1 MFLFVG
7 VTESQRDC
15 PPPVGQFITLNGQ
28 PYRTSATA
36 VIKAR
41 KERRAVVARL
51 GVKDN
56 QFYSS
61 PKCSVLEDAGF
72 DLYSNFGIRE
82 EYDPATF
89 SRSKECIVYLASTGF
104 RETRVP
110 ITLLLI
116 AEVTPGLST
125 DCAVYV
131 SSKASFTVEFC
142 RTGDTS
148 SQCLGPGGRNVNYG
162 QPQVSTRTNFT
173 DIGDGIILQR
183 EIVVNPPTGGGGAG
197 SGTGGGGATSSQL
210 ETSSSS
216 VTDYVV
222 PVILAVLIALVLLLL
237 AILVYCWCRGCFG

>member
-1 MFLFVG
+1 M
-7 VTESQRDC
+7 
-15 PPPVGQFITLNGQ
+15 
-28 PYRTSATA
+28 
-36 VIKAR
+36 
-41 KERRAVVARL
+41 
-51 GVKDN
+51 
-56 QFYSS
+56 
-61 PKCSVLEDAGF
+61 
-72 DLYSNFGIRE
+72 
-82 EYDPATF
+82 
-89 SRSKECIVYLASTGF
+89 YLASIGF

-142 RTGDTS
+142 RDGDTS

-183 EIVVNPPTGGGGAG
+183 EIVVNPPTGGGAG

-210 ETSSSS
+210 ETTSSS

-222 PVILAVLIALVLLLL
+222 PIILAVLIALVLLLL